1 MYDDNGVIDQT
12 SVLAKNAVDGNDNSY
27 WTSGEKDNQW
37 LMVDLGANYDIGRVE
52 IDWSSDAGKM
62 YDIQVSK
69 DGVIG
74 QLYTDS
80 LKVMVMKLQILNYMP
95 MHVM

>member
-1 MYDDNGVIDQT
+1 MQLMEMIIHIGHQKKKTISGLWLTLEQIMILD
-12 SVLAKNAVDGNDNSY
+12 VLKLIGH
-27 WTSGEKDNQW
+27 
-37 LMVDLGANYDIGRVE
+37 LMQERCMTFRFQ
-52 IDWSSDAGKM
+52 KM
-62 YDIQVSK
+62 
-69 DGVIG
+69 GVIG